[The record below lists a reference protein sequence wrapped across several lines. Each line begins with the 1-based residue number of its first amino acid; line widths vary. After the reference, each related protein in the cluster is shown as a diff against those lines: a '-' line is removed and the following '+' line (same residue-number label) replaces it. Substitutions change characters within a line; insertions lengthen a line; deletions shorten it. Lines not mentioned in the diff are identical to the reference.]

1 MRDTYLGIA
10 SLATIAIFIISIAM
24 MFGTKYYLNNSKRR
38 KRFIEL
44 IWGTDNEW
52 YNGKKFDVVMANIF
66 VANAPLIA
74 WRMKIGWIT
83 KKQMQLGAY
92 AYPALH
98 KNLNY
103 LLLLEEF
110 KFFVRWEAIKAM
122 LLLVGILSMTIIY
135 GLAEGWW

>member
-1 MRDTYLGIA
+1 
-10 SLATIAIFIISIAM
+10 M

-44 IWGTDNEW
+44 IWGINNEW
-52 YNGKKFDVVMANIF
+52 YRGKKFDIVMANIF

-83 KKQMQLGAY
+83 KKQMESGAY
-92 AYPALH
+92 IYPALH
-98 KNLNY
+98 RNLNY